1 MAAGIYRIDLDRKWS
16 LEEFYEIPHVFSQLY
31 SSHYIFLD
39 EEELR
44 DTKQLARAFSSY
56 PWQGGFSAVNFYRM
70 AYGQVPLSL
79 KPDVKS
85 VRYESPEWLDV
96 HLLLE
101 AAIDVG
107 KAVGALATATLIAT
121 KAYNKIYKGLQ
132 DRKLLRIQIDRKTL
146 RLTRETL
153 AFIEDSSQTISDI
166 VEFRNRT
173 KLNMLTNDPLT
184 SLKILMSYYRRDRKL
199 VEYEEE
205 GKAHFP
211 PGGPPHSRGT
221 TSRTRGRG

>member
-1 MAAGIYRIDLDRKWS
+1 MAAGIYRICLDGKWS
-16 LEEFYEIPHVFSQLY
+16 LEEFYEMPHVFSQLY
-31 SSHYIFLD
+31 SFHYVFRD
-39 EEELR
+39 EEEVR
-44 DTKQLARAFSSY
+44 DKEQLARAFASY

-70 AYGQVPLSL
+70 AYGQVPPSL

-85 VRYESPEWLDV
+85 VRYESPGWLDV
-96 HLLLE
+96 HLLLG

-107 KAVGALATATLIAT
+107 KAVGALATATLIAAE
-121 KAYNKIYKGLQ
+121 AYNKIYKGLQ
-132 DRKLLRIQIDRKTL
+132 DRKLLRIKIDSKEL
-146 RLTRETL
+146 RLARDTL

-166 VEFRNRT
+166 VEFENLP
-173 KLNMLTNDPLT
+173 KLNMLTGHPLA

-199 VEYEEE
+199 VKFEEE

-211 PGGPPHSRGT
+211 RGEPPRSRGT